1 MLSFLREPVQWL
13 VANGRMEEAERVLK
27 MAARWNRKDP
37 QTILRLFR
45 GRDPSET
52 GSAPASDIGVRHAP
66 CTPRANEEEETA
78 AFVGE
83 EEMRDVAWKEEREQS
98 ERVDAKLGF
107 MDLLRHPLLRR
118 NALVSWFIW

>member
-1 MLSFLREPVQWL
+1 M
-13 VANGRMEEAERVLK
+13 LK

-52 GSAPASDIGVRHAP
+52 GPAPASDNGVKHAP
-66 CTPRANEEEETA
+66 CTPRANGGEETA

-83 EEMRDVAWKEEREQS
+83 EMGDVEWKEEREQS
-98 ERVDAKLGF
+98 EGVDAKLGF